1 MAWLRDID
9 RWFIDRV
16 LPHAGSFRRY
26 ARRVAF
32 GDQDADDLVQ
42 EAYARLLAVDDWRRL
57 ESPPHFMLRII
68 RNLAAERLRRSRVV
82 AFDQASVLDLSNMP
96 DMAPDPFATTA
107 SRQELTHLLAAFEK
121 LPEKC
126 RQVVHM
132 RKIQGLAPAE
142 IAEKLGISV
151 STVEKHLAKG
161 FRLLTEAMVALDDSS
176 SGPVDLQWLQKRVT
190 NDRE

>member
-16 LPHAGSFRRY
+16 LPHASSFRRY
-26 ARRVAF
+26 ARRVAV

-82 AFDQASVLDLSNMP
+82 AFDQASVLDLSKLP
-96 DMAPDPFATTA
+96 DMAPDPFAATA

-161 FRLLTEAMVALDDSS
+161 FRLLTEAMATLDDSS
-176 SGPVDLQWLQKRVT
+176 PGPVDLQWLQKRVT